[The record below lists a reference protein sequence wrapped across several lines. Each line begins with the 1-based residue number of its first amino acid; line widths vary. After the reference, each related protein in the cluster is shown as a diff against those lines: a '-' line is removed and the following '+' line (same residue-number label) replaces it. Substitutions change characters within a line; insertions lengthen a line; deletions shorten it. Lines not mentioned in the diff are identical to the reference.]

1 MQTSTSV
8 TVSDLALDTVGDIP
22 EAGSSWSEPAS
33 PLVCFLV
40 LTVFVLFHFSSL
52 RRRSRGKHLNFAV
65 RTGNAHVNTKNL
77 YHNSSSRSLLFWN
90 HSPTKREREK
100 VV

>member
-33 PLVCFLV
+33 P
-40 LTVFVLFHFSSL
+40 
-52 RRRSRGKHLNFAV
+52 
-65 RTGNAHVNTKNL
+65 
-77 YHNSSSRSLLFWN
+77 
-90 HSPTKREREK
+90 
-100 VV
+100 